1 MLLVTFSLWNFTLL
15 YFAVANLVCLGIVVP
30 VFSQAPLLVV
40 DDSWSHNSPIYR
52 RTVAHN

>member
-15 YFAVANLVCLGIVVP
+15 YLAVANLVCLGIVVP
-30 VFSQAPLLVV
+30 VFSQAPFLVV